1 MPRIKVYSTAWCG
14 YCRRAK
20 SLLDSRG
27 IDYEE
32 IMLDDDPTFRE
43 RIFELSG
50 QMTVPLIT
58 LDESPIGGYRE
69 LHQLDRSGR
78 LQEML
83 AA

>member
-1 MPRIKVYSTAWCG
+1 VKVYSTAWCG

-20 SLLDSRG
+20 SLLESRG
-27 IDYEE
+27 IPFEE
-32 IMLDDDPTFRE
+32 VMLDDDPTFRQH
-43 RIFELSG
+43 IFELSG

-58 LDESPIGGYRE
+58 IDERPIGGYRE

-78 LQEML
+78 LEAML